1 MFTRYV
7 FKVCDGP
14 GLSFP
19 FVGRRAVESRD
30 VSVHCCK
37 EDFCNYPKEL
47 RTTTTPVPATVA
59 TGKLQSVSFL
69 IKTTSLLGFGY
80 NIFSLRWF
88 TENQ

>member
-1 MFTRYV
+1 M
-7 FKVCDGP
+7 CDGP

-37 EDFCNYPKEL
+37 DDFCNFPKEL
-47 RTTTTPVPATVA
+47 RTTTTPVPVTVA
-59 TGKLQSVSFL
+59 TGKLQSVSFV
-69 IKTTSLLGFGY
+69 IKTTSLLAF
-80 NIFSLRWF
+80 NHNVFNLRRL